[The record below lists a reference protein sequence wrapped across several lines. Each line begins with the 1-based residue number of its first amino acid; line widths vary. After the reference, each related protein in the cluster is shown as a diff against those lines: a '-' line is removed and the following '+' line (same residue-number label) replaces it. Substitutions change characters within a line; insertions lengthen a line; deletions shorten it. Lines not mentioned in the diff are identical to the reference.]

1 MTTDDLFPAVREAIN
16 DSEGAAHSPDQLLDV
31 QARAAVEAVER
42 SGWVE
47 RAGWEYAARSGDVT
61 LSCGFHTFE
70 GALRDAQA
78 QGFTGFVVE
87 RRPVG
92 VWEVPEVSSH
102 NTPTN

>member
-1 MTTDDLFPAVREAIN
+1 MTALFPAVRQAIN
-16 DSEGAAHSPDQLLDV
+16 DAEGAAHSPDELLDV

-61 LSCGFHTFE
+61 LSCGFHTAE
-70 GALRDAQA
+70 GCLLDARE

-87 RRPVG
+87 RRPIG
-92 VWEVPEVSSH
+92 VWEVSEVSSP
-102 NTPTN
+102 NTHHS